1 MWRAAGV
8 FAVALVCA
16 DVAVAA
22 DGAAGASVATP
33 SPIEAAK
40 RDYDAIKDAKF
51 SLEQQKLDLPKAT
64 APELRIGND
73 VPAGELGPIA
83 PGRSAN
89 DKSKP
94 AAPGRGQ
101 RGTNWL
107 VDAMLGDKDKA
118 AAKAGGTTN
127 LLSEADRADAE
138 GTGEFKPADLSA
150 KKLSGAD
157 AAARRGGK
165 AEAVEDKT
173 LPRVA
178 NPLDG
183 FLSGWMTPGDY
194 RLLKPATDTGGAP
207 STSLAGTIGSV
218 DNSGARDGV
227 AHDRSGPAAEPRVNP
242 YLTEPTTNNLG
253 FSAPV
258 LPSPPPGSGP
268 SPQPI
273 PAPMTPPPA
282 RVENA
287 PPKTGTA
294 AAASELIKA
303 RDDEKYFP
311 QLKRF

>member
-8 FAVALVCA
+8 IAAGLVCA
-16 DVAVAA
+16 SAVVAA
-22 DGAAGASVATP
+22 DGAAGAAPATP

-64 APELRIGND
+64 APELRLGND
-73 VPAGELGPIA
+73 VPVGDLGPIA

-94 AAPGRGQ
+94 AAQGRGQ

-118 AAKAGGTTN
+118 GTKTGGATT
-127 LLSEADRADAE
+127 LQSDADRADAE
-138 GTGEFKPADLSA
+138 ETGEFKPADLSA
-150 KKLSGAD
+150 KKLSAAD
-157 AAARRGGK
+157 SAVRRGGK
-165 AEAVEDKT
+165 AEVIEDKS

-194 RLLKPATDTGGAP
+194 RLLKPTTDAGGAP
-207 STSLAGTIGSV
+207 SPSLAGTIGSV

-242 YLTEPTTNNLG
+242 YLAEPTTNNLG

-258 LPSPPPGSGP
+258 LPSPSPGSGP
-268 SPQPI
+268 APQPI
-273 PAPMTPPPA
+273 PAPMTPPAA
-282 RVENA
+282 RVENV

-294 AAASELIKA
+294 ATASELIKA